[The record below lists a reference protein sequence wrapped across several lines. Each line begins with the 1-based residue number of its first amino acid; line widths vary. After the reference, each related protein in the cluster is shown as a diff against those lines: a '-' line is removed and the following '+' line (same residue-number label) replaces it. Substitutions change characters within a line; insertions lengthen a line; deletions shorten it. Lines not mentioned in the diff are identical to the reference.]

1 MLTKKGIGTALAC
14 AIALGAS
21 SGAALATTINV
32 DGVHWDSAS
41 PFDLT
46 IQTLNLRESSVSAVG
61 DVLTGYGQIGSIN
74 GINSFCTGCDLT
86 FTFAYTV
93 TGISANHVTFDDGSF
108 QFYVSPA
115 GSYSQA
121 NPNSATLGTPWVTMA
136 GHTAPSADP
145 SFITVGQ
152 LYGTVNG
159 TVSNP
164 TSGSDGIGLVDVLGG
179 PAAAYLNSNTISD
192 GIGGFADFSLNSSF
206 LTKPASTCTSISPD
220 SGSVCHFPIEG
231 NGSLIG
237 ATVGPEPAELG
248 LMGLGLGFLGFLI
261 QRRRKAA

>member
-1 MLTKKGIGTALAC
+1 MLTKKGIVTTLAC
-14 AIALGAS
+14 AIALGAC

-46 IQTLNLRESSVSAVG
+46 IQTLNLRESSVSTVG

-74 GINSFCTGCDLT
+74 GNNNFCSGCDLT
-86 FTFAYTV
+86 FTFTYTV
-93 TGISANHVTFDDGSF
+93 SGINGNHVTFDNGSF
-108 QFYVSPA
+108 QFYVAPA

-145 SFITVGQ
+145 SFTTVGQ

-159 TVSNP
+159 TISHP

-179 PAAAYLNSNTISD
+179 PAAAFLNSNTVDD

-206 LTKPASTCTSISPD
+206 LTKAARTCTSISPD
-220 SGSVCHFPIEG
+220 PTSVCHYPIEG

-237 ATVGPEPAELG
+237 ATVVPEPAELG
-248 LMGLGLGFLGFLI
+248 LMGLGLGFLVFLV
-261 QRRRKAA
+261 QRRRKAV